1 MRIGIVAVHGVIP
14 QLRFG
19 FQDEVAAQLTEALNA
34 PSQEPAW
41 TWTVVLPSNGAA
53 NAANVP
59 TISRV
64 HQVHDDP
71 AHPASDFFD
80 VHEAFWSPIDKGKT
94 TFASI
99 CAWLLKTVFAPLN
112 SFARYR
118 EHPLKVCW
126 DLGYVLLAF
135 AIAVFLLLFAAMQSA
150 NGMLYVLCQVQ
161 VPHAAALKDFAA
173 MRCPAVWAHGFD
185 WSVLFGMASLLLNPL
200 EFAKLIGPGVIAG
213 LVFGLIGTYLWWQA
227 IRSLWFLVKGI
238 VQGRGDVLAVVSRLV
253 AIALLT
259 AAGGILVYFE
269 WHTPVAGSA
278 LRSTGLLM
286 IVSIAAF
293 DFGRSY
299 LAWFVTNFFGDVQIY
314 TTNNQNS
321 EFYALREAILQ
332 KVEDVIVNV
341 AAKSPAGAPYDRVYV
356 LAHSLGSTIAMDALI
371 RLYDV
376 VKAPVPPLGVAPTLG
391 WSDWLRIRGF
401 VTFGTALEKTK
412 YFFNAWSATP
422 SQGWEQWNDDIYG
435 GLFTADRSS
444 LDSPDASFGIYW
456 LNSWFFSDFVS
467 DEITTYRSFLLP
479 GETLA
484 DAVNAR
490 DDARALAA
498 SGQAVLAR
506 CVADNRHRF
515 GPWPRHIE
523 THTWYLEHPWFW
535 HASTRTD
542 FATLD
547 VLTSGTPLA
556 RKAVRAARAP
566 AMPSRGHAVGRWEA
580 ATFKQWHVER

>member
-185 WSVLFGMASLLLNPL
+185 WSVPVRNGVAAAQPSGVCQ
-200 EFAKLIGPGVIAG
+200 AHRSGRHCRPGFRPDRNVFVVAG
-213 LVFGLIGTYLWWQA
+213 NSVAVVFG
-227 IRSLWFLVKGI
+227 
-238 VQGRGDVLAVVSRLV
+238 QGHRPGSR
-253 AIALLT
+253 
-259 AAGGILVYFE
+259 
-269 WHTPVAGSA
+269 
-278 LRSTGLLM
+278 
-286 IVSIAAF
+286 
-293 DFGRSY
+293 
-299 LAWFVTNFFGDVQIY
+299 
-314 TTNNQNS
+314 
-321 EFYALREAILQ
+321 
-332 KVEDVIVNV
+332 
-341 AAKSPAGAPYDRVYV
+341 
-356 LAHSLGSTIAMDALI
+356 
-371 RLYDV
+371 
-376 VKAPVPPLGVAPTLG
+376 
-391 WSDWLRIRGF
+391 
-401 VTFGTALEKTK
+401 
-412 YFFNAWSATP
+412 
-422 SQGWEQWNDDIYG
+422 
-435 GLFTADRSS
+435 
-444 LDSPDASFGIYW
+444 
-456 LNSWFFSDFVS
+456 
-467 DEITTYRSFLLP
+467 
-479 GETLA
+479 
-484 DAVNAR
+484 
-490 DDARALAA
+490 
-498 SGQAVLAR
+498 
-506 CVADNRHRF
+506 
-515 GPWPRHIE
+515 
-523 THTWYLEHPWFW
+523 
-535 HASTRTD
+535 
-542 FATLD
+542 
-547 VLTSGTPLA
+547 
-556 RKAVRAARAP
+556 
-566 AMPSRGHAVGRWEA
+566 
-580 ATFKQWHVER
+580 